1 MDYKQQT
8 LCVEFTFRDRK
19 GRQIQMVLILFMYM
33 HIQAWKKKWFFFFTA
48 YYKQMAGRYA
58 SQI

>member
-19 GRQIQMVLILFMYM
+19 GRQRQMVLFIYM
-33 HIQAWKKKWFFFFTA
+33 HAQAWKKKKHKLTA
-48 YYKQMAGRYA
+48 YYKQMVGR
-58 SQI
+58 